1 MYRIEVNG
9 QLLEA
14 PDATITL
21 NFQRS
26 KIGEVT
32 IAGDGSQTIQV
43 PKTLNNLN
51 TLGYCNF
58 VESESVY
65 PYSIHSCRVYQDE
78 LLLIDN
84 ADFTVLRTTSAAF
97 ECALTW
103 GNSSLLNA
111 LKSIYMCEIPLG
123 VYRKFPL
130 GGARSAIDVKIYGE
144 AFFFQTQD
152 NEGVITDHYTTFKDV
167 VGSDVWR
174 DAVTGYKGLGSV
186 LEQILSRAGLVYSF
200 ADATARDNFEAS
212 YVIDTAK
219 SATIHKFRL
228 HAIRADATIDIG
240 RWENDGDH
248 VTEYK
253 RLYAD
258 DKEAYHVDEPYPGQL
273 DDPNVYHELRDYYI
287 PQDGYYNLTI
297 KISYTQNQVGQ
308 PDGHGG
314 FIQQSSSVNVV
325 FAGGQMALYDNGAG
339 FDRAVRSTE
348 QDLNDTLDIRGDQTR
363 MWIDADE
370 VTDLIITKSKQF
382 YKKGRHGLWLIGE
395 GGLQTSYELA
405 RFTEVNVELT
415 VTPYNGVEV
424 DVVDEQ
430 ECYLDHNF
438 TYRDAIAYEVL
449 SQTLKAFGLM
459 AQLNANAS
467 TLELYT
473 YNTIAA
479 KAATGDVVDW
489 SDKMIG
495 TEDSIEYSLDLPQ
508 FLAFKWKAEAQYNG
522 GKDTEHEILST
533 KEGRVEYLTNSIYS
547 ACNGMHN
554 RPEEVVSIPLINYMS
569 RKQDNPSVR
578 ELVNYVSGAKLVK
591 LGDAVPYESV
601 NVYLAEGNYID
612 ASGSNFATADD
623 SYFDYANTTDGIGAN
638 FKALLDALYKIVY
651 IKVPMRLTPSD
662 IASLD
667 FTKPIYL
674 QQYNAYFSL
683 EKLQYGENGV
693 SKVELIKLNLQ

>member
-14 PDATITL
+14 PDAAITL

-43 PKTLNNLN
+43 PKTLNNIK

-58 VESESVY
+58 IESESVY
-65 PYSIHSCRVYQDE
+65 PYSIHACRVYQDE

-84 ADFTVLRTTSAAF
+84 ADFTVLRTTSTAF
-97 ECALTW
+97 ECAITW
-103 GNSSLLNA
+103 GNATLLNA

-123 VYRKFPL
+123 IYRKFPL
-130 GGARSAIDVKIYGE
+130 GAPSAIDIKIYGE
-144 AFFFQTQD
+144 ACFFQTQD
-152 NEGVITDHYTTFKDV
+152 NEGVITDYYTTFKN
-167 VGSDVWR
+167 GGGMWR
-174 DAVTGYKGLGSV
+174 DAVTGYKGISSV
-186 LEQILSRAGLVYSF
+186 LEQILSRAGLTYNF
-200 ADATARDNFEAS
+200 LNGTEQTNFEES

-219 SATIHKFRL
+219 SATIPKFRL

-287 PQDGYYNLTI
+287 PQDGYYDLVL

-314 FIQQSSSVNVV
+314 FIQQSSSVNII

-370 VTDLIITKSKQF
+370 VTDLIITKPKQF

-438 TYRDAIAYEVL
+438 TYRDATAYEVL

-459 AQLNANAS
+459 AQLDVNTS

-473 YNTIAA
+473 YNTIAG
-479 KAATGDVVDW
+479 KAATGEAVDW
-489 SDKMIG
+489 SDKVIG
-495 TEDSIEYSLDLPQ
+495 AEESIEYSLDLPQ
-508 FLAFKWKAEAQYNG
+508 FLALKWKQEAQYDG
-522 GKDTEHEILST
+522 SKDTEFEILSKT
-533 KEGRVEYLTNSIYS
+533 TGSVDYITNSIYS
-547 ACNGMHN
+547 ACNGM
-554 RPEEVVSIPLINYMS
+554 RTLPLESVSFPVINFIG
-569 RKQDNPSVR
+569 RKQDTPTVR
-578 ELVNYVSGAKLVK
+578 ELTSYVSGAKLVK
-591 LGDAVPYESV
+591 ITGSYPYDGTPLYIVEGFYV
-601 NVYLAEGNYID
+601 NIDGAYLAL
-612 ASGSNFATADD
+612 ADD
-623 SYFDYANTTDGIGAN
+623 SYFDYANTVDGIGAN
-638 FKALLDALYKIVY
+638 FKTLLDALHRIVY
-651 IKVPMRLTPSD
+651 IKVPMRLTPTD
-662 IASLD
+662 MATLD
-667 FTKPIYL
+667 FKKPVFL
-674 QQYNAYFSL
+674 KQYNAYFSL
-683 EKLQYGENGV
+683 EKVQYGENGI
-693 SKVELIKLNLQ
+693 SKVELIKLNLE

>member
-14 PDATITL
+14 PDATVTL

-43 PKTLNNLN
+43 PKTLNNIK

-65 PYSIHSCRVYQDE
+65 PYSIHACRVYQDE

-123 VYRKFPL
+123 IYRKFPL
-130 GGARSAIDVKIYGE
+130 GGLTQPIDVKIYGE

-152 NEGVITDHYTTFKDV
+152 NEGIVTDHYTTFKD
-167 VGSDVWR
+167 GGGMWR

-186 LEQILSRAGLVYSF
+186 LEQILSRAGLTYNF
-200 ADATARDNFEAS
+200 LNGTEQTNFEGS

-219 SATIHKFRL
+219 SATIPKFRL
-228 HAIRADATIDIG
+228 HAIRADATIDIA
-240 RWENDGDH
+240 RYVDEESR
-248 VTEYK
+248 VVEYK

-258 DKEAYHVDEPYPGQL
+258 DKEAYHVDEPYPGQI
-273 DDPNVYHELRDYYI
+273 DDPSYYHELRDYYI
-287 PQDGYYNLTI
+287 PQDGYYDLTL

-314 FIQQSSSVNVV
+314 TIQQSSSVNVV
-325 FAGGQMALYDNGAG
+325 FAGGQIYLYQNQGG
-339 FDRAVRSTE
+339 SLRVIRST
-348 QDLNDTLDIRGDQTR
+348 QPDLSDTIDIRGDQTR

-370 VTDLIITKSKQF
+370 VRDLIITKPKQF

-438 TYRDAIAYEVL
+438 IYRDATAYEVL

-459 AQLNANAS
+459 AQLDVNKS

-473 YNTIAA
+473 YNTIAG
-479 KAATGDVVDW
+479 KAATGEAVDW

-522 GKDTEHEILST
+522 SKDTEHEILSA
-533 KEGRVEYLTNSIYS
+533 KEGAADYLTNSIYS
-547 ACNGMHN
+547 ACNGMYN
-554 RPEEVVSIPLINYMS
+554 RPEEVISIPLINYMS

-591 LGDAVPYESV
+591 IIGNFPYDGTPLYSDSSTY
-601 NVYLAEGNYID
+601 NHIDGAYLAL
-612 ASGSNFATADD
+612 ADD
-623 SYFDYANTTDGIGAN
+623 SFFDYANTTDGIGAN
-638 FKALLDALYKIVY
+638 FNALLNALYKIVY

-662 IASLD
+662 IASID

-693 SKVELIKLNLQ
+693 SKVELIKLNLE

>member
-43 PKTLNNLN
+43 PKTLNNIK

-58 VESESVY
+58 IESESVY

-78 LLLIDN
+78 VLLIDN

-111 LKSIYMCEIPLG
+111 LKSIYMCEVPLG
-123 VYRKFPL
+123 IYRKFPL
-130 GGARSAIDVKIYGE
+130 GGLQSGIDIKIYGE

-152 NEGVITDHYTTFKDV
+152 NEGVVTDHYTTFKD
-167 VGSDVWR
+167 GGGMWR
-174 DAVTGYKGLGSV
+174 DAVTGYNDLYRV
-186 LEQILSRAGLVYSF
+186 LKRILSRAGLVYSF
-200 ADATARDNFEAS
+200 ADATAETNFVES
-212 YVIDTAK
+212 YVIDIAK
-219 SATIHKFRL
+219 SATIPKFRL

-258 DKEAYHVDEPYPGQL
+258 DKEAYHVDEPYPGQI
-273 DDPNVYHELRDYYI
+273 DDTSIYHELRDYYI
-287 PQDGYYNLTI
+287 PQDGYYDLML

-314 FIQQSSSVNVV
+314 TIQQSSSVNVI

-348 QDLNDTLDIRGDQTR
+348 QDLSDTQDIRGDQTR

-370 VTDLIITKSKQF
+370 VTDLVIVKSKQF

-438 TYRDAIAYEVL
+438 TYRDATAYEVL

-459 AQLNANAS
+459 AQLNVHTS
-467 TLELYT
+467 TLDLYT
-473 YNTIAA
+473 YNTIAG
-479 KAATGDVVDW
+479 KAATGEAVDW

-522 GKDTEHEILST
+522 GKDAEHEILSA
-533 KEGRVEYLTNSIYS
+533 KEGAADYLTNSIYS

-554 RPEEVVSIPLINYMS
+554 RPEEVVSIPLMNYMS

-591 LGDAVPYESV
+591 ITGNYPYDGTPLYLSDGFYITIDGA
-601 NVYLAEGNYID
+601 YLAL
-612 ASGSNFATADD
+612 ADD